1 MKKTSKILLSA
12 FIIVAVVCSF
22 SIVHADLID
31 PGTRHTS
38 NDYLDEAE
46 IGEVPEEAEIA
57 EVPEEAENVVTEQHS
72 ELISTLE
79 DEVEGEEPHDELI
92 APHDE
97 SIEEGALIGPNESE
111 AGEEQF
117 SSVNRMALI
126 GVCAVVVVGI
136 IIFCATRG
144 KEVVPPPV
152 EEPAFGSKPEE
163 PAEETKEEEAKE
175 EKNEEN

>member
-46 IGEVPEEAEIA
+46 IGEVPEEAE
-57 EVPEEAENVVTEQHS
+57 NVVTEQHS

-97 SIEEGALIGPNESE
+97 SIEEDALIGPNESE

-117 SSVNRMALI
+117 SSVNKMALI

>member
-1 MKKTSKILLSA
+1 MNKTSKILLSA
-12 FIIVAVVCSF
+12 FIIIAVVCSF

-46 IGEVPEEAEIA
+46 IA
-57 EVPEEAENVVTEQHS
+57 EVPEEAENVVSEQHN

-79 DEVEGEEPHDELI
+79 DEVEGEEPQDELI

-117 SSVNRMALI
+117 SSVDKMALI

-152 EEPAFGSKPEE
+152 EEATVGAKPEE
-163 PAEETKEEEAKE
+163 PAEEELTEETKEEEKE
-175 EKNEEN
+175 EDNDEKN

>member
-12 FIIVAVVCSF
+12 FIIVSVVCSF

-31 PGTRHTS
+31 PGTRHTG
-38 NDYLDEAE
+38 NDYLD
-46 IGEVPEEAEIA
+46 EAEIA
-57 EVPEEAENVVTEQHS
+57 EVPEEAENVVSEQHG

-111 AGEEQF
+111 AGEEQL
-117 SSVNRMALI
+117 SSVDKMALI
-126 GVCAVVVVGI
+126 GVCAVVVIGI

-144 KEVVPPPV
+144 KEVVPPSV
-152 EEPAFGSKPEE
+152 EEVPVGAKPEE
-163 PAEETKEEEAKE
+163 PAEETKEKEE

>member
-12 FIIVAVVCSF
+12 FIIIAVVCSF

-46 IGEVPEEAEIA
+46 IA
-57 EVPEEAENVVTEQHS
+57 EVPEETENVVSEQHS

-117 SSVNRMALI
+117 SSVDKMALI

-163 PAEETKEEEAKE
+163 PVEELTEETKEEEKE
-175 EKNEEN
+175 ENNDEKN

>member
-1 MKKTSKILLSA
+1 MKKTSKILLST
-12 FIIVAVVCSF
+12 FIIVSVVCSF

-46 IGEVPEEAEIA
+46 IA
-57 EVPEEAENVVTEQHS
+57 EVPEEAENVVSEQHS

-117 SSVNRMALI
+117 SSVDKMALI

-163 PAEETKEEEAKE
+163 PVEELTEETKEEEKE
-175 EKNEEN
+175 ENNDEKN

>member
-12 FIIVAVVCSF
+12 FIILAVVCSF

-31 PGTRHTS
+31 PGTRHTG
-38 NDYLDEAE
+38 NDYLD
-46 IGEVPEEAEIA
+46 EAEIA
-57 EVPEEAENVVTEQHS
+57 EVPEEAENVVSEQHG

-111 AGEEQF
+111 AGEEQL
-117 SSVNRMALI
+117 SSVDKMALI
-126 GVCAVVVVGI
+126 GVCAVVVIGI

-144 KEVVPPPV
+144 KEVVPPHV
-152 EEPAFGSKPEE
+152 EEVPVGAKPEE
-163 PAEETKEEEAKE
+163 PAEETKEKEE

>member
-1 MKKTSKILLSA
+1 MNKTSKILLST
-12 FIIVAVVCSF
+12 FIIIAVVCSF

-46 IGEVPEEAEIA
+46 IA
-57 EVPEEAENVVTEQHS
+57 EVPEEAENVVSEQHN

-79 DEVEGEEPHDELI
+79 DEVEGEEPQDELI

-97 SIEEGALIGPNESE
+97 SIEEDTLIGPNESE

-117 SSVNRMALI
+117 SSVDKMVLV

-144 KEVVPPPV
+144 KGEVPPPV
-152 EEPAFGSKPEE
+152 EEATVGAKPEE
-163 PAEETKEEEAKE
+163 PVEEELTEETKEEEKE
-175 EKNEEN
+175 EDNDEKN